1 MRSPK
6 LQGVLPEDAAAAEV
20 DQFAKDGNRR
30 VVRELRELGLAGGK
44 IDRGACERQPCDF
57 AGKTRRLDQRHPAA
71 LAQAEEIYPAPELI
85 HQHVEIGEIIVDR

>member
-6 LQGVLPEDAAAAEV
+6 LQRVLPEDAAAAEI
-20 DQFAKDGNRR
+20 DQLAKDGNRC
-30 VVRELRELGLAGGK
+30 VVRELRKLGLAGGE

-57 AGKTRRLDQRHPAA
+57 VRKTRRVDQRHPAA

-85 HQHVEIGEIIVDR
+85 DQYIEIGEIIVDR